1 MSTIDGSANIWAI
14 TTCRV
19 STPEQK
25 ENHSLDNQAKSVL
38 AAAEKLGAYIPPD
51 GQWSGDA
58 SSKCGKNIHRKDI
71 QEMLEYCKR
80 HKRVKYLLVSS
91 PDRFMRSIDEAL
103 HFEVEFRLIG
113 VTVYYT
119 DDPELNG
126 ANVATKLR
134 KLMKYYEAEASNEE
148 RIRKGL
154 ETHKNALNEGRLPC
168 CPKFGY
174 KKTFTSGIH
183 DVNDDCGVGA
193 LLGDILS
200 RIASGVITPTEGMNE
215 MNAGEYISNGK
226 RKPFKMDK
234 WKKIISDP
242 YYAGYVV
249 GSKQVK
255 VVNPNGLHKPLI
267 TKEQHEKILE
277 ILRGRKSCHCAPR
290 KNGNPHFP
298 LSRIMLCEECH
309 KAEIALGNTGRH
321 DHSKFC
327 GYTNNNGN
335 GKYYDKYECRKCHKR
350 ISREYAHEAVREHI
364 ANFDL
369 TEDGRKRIIRQLEV
383 VWKDEERNRKMTI
396 VQLKQRMTNLN
407 KQKEGQVEALCR
419 CSDDEIKH
427 ELEGAIKRTRETL
440 KKTEDELN
448 ELENSNDAEKQGFM
462 EFALDFVDNLAK
474 RFFDLSLDDMR
485 KCELLMFP
493 SGFMVGADEKVCT
506 PETSPFY
513 RGRTTKKDL
522 PNTEKSLMA
531 EGGRFELPLQVS
543 PD

>member
-1 MSTIDGSANIWAI
+1 MSTIDSSAKTWAI

-38 AAAEKLGAYIPPD
+38 AAAEKLEVYIPPD

-58 SSKCGKNIHRKDI
+58 SSKCGKNVNRKDI
-71 QEMLEYCKR
+71 KEMFDYCKR

-103 HFEVEFRLIG
+103 HFEVEFRLVG

-126 ANVATKLR
+126 ADAITKLR
-134 KLMKYYEAEASNEE
+134 KLMKYFEAEVSNEE

-154 ETHKNALNEGRLPC
+154 KTHENALREGRLPC

-174 KKTFTSGIH
+174 RKTFTSGIH
-183 DVNDDCGVGA
+183 EINDDCGVGA
-193 LLGDILS
+193 LLGSVLS
-200 RIASGVITPTEGMNE
+200 RIASGVITLTEGMNE
-215 MNAGEYISNGK
+215 MNASEYITSGK

-234 WKKIISDP
+234 WKKVVGDP
-242 YYAGYVV
+242 YYAGYVE
-249 GSKQVK
+249 GKKQVK
-255 VVNPNGLHKPLI
+255 IVNPNGLHKPLI

-277 ILRGRKSCHCAPR
+277 ILYGRKKCHDAPR
-290 KNGNPHFP
+290 KNGNPYFP
-298 LSRIMLCEECH
+298 LSRIMLCEKCH
-309 KAEIALGNTGRH
+309 KAEVALGNTGIH

-350 ISREYAHEAVREHI
+350 ISREYAHKAVQEHI

-369 TEDGRKRIIRQLEV
+369 TDDGRKRILKQLEA
-383 VWKDEERNRKMTI
+383 VWKDEECNRKTTI
-396 VQLKQRMTNLN
+396 VQLKQRIANLN
-407 KQKEGQVEALCR
+407 KQKEGQVETLCR
-419 CSDDEIKH
+419 CDDDEIRH
-427 ELEGAIKRTRETL
+427 ELEGAIKRTREAL

-448 ELENSNDAEKQGFM
+448 ELENSNDDEKRGFM
-462 EFALDFVDNLAK
+462 EFALDFVDNLAGH
-474 RFFDLSLDDMR
+474 FFDLPLDDMR
-485 KCELLMFP
+485 KCEHLMFP
-493 SGFMVGADEKVCT
+493 SGFMVGEDEKVRT
-506 PETSPFY
+506 PEISPFY
-513 RGRTTKKDL
+513 RGRTIKKDL
-522 PNTEKSLMA
+522 KKVKNSPMA